1 MSSYIDLHAH
11 STASDGTLTPEDLVK
26 HAHSKNIKVFALT
39 DHDAMG
45 GLAEARVAADSLG
58 MTLINGVEISVTWR
72 KQTLHIVGLNVDPN
86 NMQLLSGLA
95 KLREFRDWRALEIG
109 NRLDKAGIA
118 GAYAAASKMATG
130 ESISRT
136 HFAQFLVAQ
145 GYAKNISK
153 VFKKYLVAGKPGYVA
168 GDWAEL
174 GVAIQWIRDAG
185 GQAVI
190 AHPAR
195 YKLSLTKLKILLQE
209 FKESGGEAIEV
220 VSGSHSRD
228 EIANM
233 ASLAEKFGLLG
244 SKGSDYHGPENVYRE
259 IDKVDLLPNHV
270 TPIWHNWP
278 AAKLLLNND

>member
-1 MSSYIDLHAH
+1 MSSLIDLHAH
-11 STASDGTLTPEDLVK
+11 STASDGTLSPADVVK
-26 HAHSKNIKVFALT
+26 HAFSKNIKIFALT
-39 DHDAMG
+39 DHDSIS
-45 GLAEARVAADSLG
+45 GLTEAQCAADQCD
-58 MTLINGVEISVTWR
+58 MVLINGVEISATWR
-72 KQTLHIVGLNVDPN
+72 KQTLHIVGLNVDPTN
-86 NMQLLSGLA
+86 QPLQDGLA
-95 KLREFRDWRALEIG
+95 RLREFRNWRAREIG
-109 NRLDKAGIA
+109 NRLDKAGIP
-118 GAYAAASKMATG
+118 GAYAAASVLATG

-136 HFAQFLVAQ
+136 HFAQFLVEQ

-174 GVAIQWIRDAG
+174 PEVVQWIKQAG

-209 FKESGGEAIEV
+209 FNDCGGEAIEV
-220 VSGSHSRD
+220 VSGSHSRE
-228 EIANM
+228 EIAKM
-233 ASLAEKFGLLG
+233 AVLAEQFELLG

-259 IDKVDLLPNHV
+259 INKLDPLPKHV

-278 AAKLLLNND
+278 IAKLLSDIR